1 MRRAVWRSFVV
12 GKQSGTPPTNR
23 CYLSRSSLSYLTK
36 ELGLSID
43 VEDFGMEAA
52 REENLAQIAK
62 GVMSDTIPNKN
73 CLWLLKH
80 LVCDLQS
87 GECNLL
93 VQKVI
98 DSAVVPKLVQ

>member
-1 MRRAVWRSFVV
+1 M
-12 GKQSGTPPTNR
+12 
-23 CYLSRSSLSYLTK
+23 TK

-52 REENLAQIAK
+52 REENLAQIVK

-80 LVCDLQS
+80 LVCDLQA

>member
-1 MRRAVWRSFVV
+1 MYENNSISELDY
-12 GKQSGTPPTNR
+12 SG
-23 CYLSRSSLSYLTK
+23 LSTELK

-52 REENLAQIAK
+52 REENLAQIVK

-80 LVCDLQS
+80 LVC
-87 GECNLL
+87 NLW
-93 VQKVI
+93 V
-98 DSAVVPKLVQ
+98 